1 MILRTGLKVICV
13 ILLLTMVLLLSIWI
27 NLSGDKLSR
36 WVEYQANR
44 LTGKQY
50 QFKVVDAKPR
60 IWGLSIGELSVSG
73 FQGHEQLLNLQNI
86 ELKVDPYTLIR
97 NKGGIQVNT
106 GVYLGKFKGVIT
118 YYPESKFKYEFHEIQ
133 PNRNIY
139 LRKQGFINSNPTI
152 SGTGSTV
159 LSKSLNPE
167 LSVLQLNILQL
178 GVSGKGES
186 YSLPLTLP
194 DLKFSRIT
202 AGLRYNNKLF
212 DLDIQ
217 SVGDL
222 NMKVKGNLVADFQR
236 WKRSKIDI
244 KVFADLHKDYEK
256 KLGFVKTILKSY
268 SSNSGKISVHL
279 QGSMGAPKIKKI
291 Q

>member
-1 MILRTGLKVICV
+1 MILKKGLQFICV
-13 ILLLTMVLLLSIWI
+13 ILLLTIVLLLSIWI
-27 NLSGDKLSR
+27 NLSSEKLSR
-36 WVEYQANR
+36 WLEYQANQ
-44 LTGKQY
+44 LAGKQY
-50 QFKVVDAKPR
+50 QFKVVDAIPR

-73 FQGHEQLLNLQNI
+73 LQGREQLIDLQNI
-86 ELKVDPYTLIR
+86 ELKLDPYTLIR
-97 NKGGIQVNT
+97 NKGGIQVNA

-118 YYPESKFKYEFHEIQ
+118 YYPESEFKYDFHEIQ
-133 PNRNIY
+133 PNRNTY
-139 LRKQGFINSNPTI
+139 LRKKGIIISTPTI

-159 LSKSLNPE
+159 LSKKLKPE
-167 LSVLQLNILQL
+167 LSVLQLNIDQL
-178 GVSGKGES
+178 GIAGKGDS
-186 YSLPLTLP
+186 YSLPLTIP

-202 AGLRYNNKLF
+202 AGLRYKNKLL

-244 KVFADLHKDYEK
+244 KVFADLNKDYEK

-268 SSNSGKISVHL
+268 SSDSGKISVHL
-279 QGSMGAPKIKKI
+279 QGSMGTPKIKKI
-291 Q
+291 